1 MPEDLECY
9 YVSPTGKGSLDG
21 SSWDNA
27 MSADYF
33 RNLLSANSDADITIE
48 NAERLDGKNIYLAAG
63 EYELVKNDAGIKMD
77 YTSYNSSVDIYI
89 EGGYDPEST
98 GGDLSKRDT
107 KRFITS
113 LTRNTDSNTGKT
125 TNSVFN
131 WAIK

>member
-1 MPEDLECY
+1 
-9 YVSPTGKGSLDG
+9 
-21 SSWDNA
+21 

-63 EYELVKNDAGIKMD
+63 EYKLVKNDAGIRMD

-98 GGDLSKRDT
+98 GCLLY
-107 KRFITS
+107 TS
-113 LTRNTDSNTGKT
+113 FMECD
-125 TNSVFN
+125 
-131 WAIK
+131 

>member
-1 MPEDLECY
+1 
-9 YVSPTGKGSLDG
+9 
-21 SSWDNA
+21 
-27 MSADYF
+27 
-33 RNLLSANSDADITIE
+33 
-48 NAERLDGKNIYLAAG
+48 
-63 EYELVKNDAGIKMD
+63 MD

-113 LTRNTDSNTGKT
+113 LTRNTDSNAGKT